1 MSDAKLFNIGQAS
14 KASGIST
21 KMIRHYEEVG
31 LLSATKRSL
40 SGYRMF
46 NENDLHILVFIRH
59 SRDLGFSIK
68 KIQELLSLWLNKDRA
83 SEQVKEIAMQHIVEL
98 ENKIQALKSMKE
110 ELNDLAKRCN
120 GNSRPNCPILEKLAN
135 H

>member
-31 LLSATKRSL
+31 LLSAAKRSL

-46 NENDLHILVFIRH
+46 NENDLHMLVFIRH
-59 SRDLGFSIK
+59 ARDLGFSIK

-83 SEQVKEIAMQHIVEL
+83 SEQVKEIAKQHIVEL
-98 ENKIQALKSMKE
+98 DNKIQALQLMKE
-110 ELNDLAKRCN
+110 ELNDLTNRCH
-120 GNSRPNCPILEKLAN
+120 GNSRPNCPILEELAN